1 MLDPEASYMN
11 LSSSTSPVLST
22 LVPSSKPSSVLSAVL
37 KIGALLL
44 GVLLLL
50 GIGSVAGLQL
60 DEFNT
65 LPKSLTAVLAGV
77 GIVVGLFSTR
87 NVLQNPAWR
96 ALALIAGFFWA
107 AFFAKISFA
116 AFALVTVSAIWLFF
130 KQAKWLWQFTAF
142 RMGLVFALLS
152 TIYYFGYASNF
163 QVVSVQAGYQLEF
176 AKTVNDLP
184 AKFSVL
190 IWGLSIVVGLVTGLG
205 LFVPNAQ
212 QPKQTPAHWI
222 QTWGMTITLTVFI
235 MLGMMLSV
243 FPLITKT
250 PHLNVYLPPI
260 LMFAQFLAGWVRS
273 ATQSGVPLKTPR
285 WITPLQLSQALGII
299 VILLW
304 LMFPLIANKTTLVAG
319 IFILGLQAFL
329 SQKAGFGWHWGLPK
343 LPTFTVSQQLLATVI
358 TVILGTMLVFATGLN
373 AAFEEKL
380 DYFTK
385 GFSNTGTLRI
395 REENLYHLFEQWRV
409 NATPTNILMGNGLAK
424 SREDIFY
431 VSAQRRWQYGILVQT
446 VHNLYVEIFYD
457 YGVMALWYFA
467 TWAFLC
473 WSAIQSLRNN
483 RTHPVAKHAATVL
496 LCLAVYIAIYG
507 SFDGIVVGLMA
518 QLFTILGVLE
528 GVRRFWPL
536 LPDLN
541 QHALFTKNFQLKTKK
556 NSVPFQE

>member
-1 MLDPEASYMN
+1 MLTKPEVAGVSFPST
-11 LSSSTSPVLST
+11 LFSSSAPST
-22 LVPSSKPSSVLSAVL
+22 VSNGWQAVL
-37 KIGALLL
+37 KIGALIL

-50 GIGSVAGLQL
+50 VIGSVAGVQL

-65 LPKSLTAVLAGV
+65 LPKSLTAVLVAIGA
-77 GIVVGLFSTR
+77 VVGLFSTR
-87 NVLQNPAWR
+87 NVLAKPVWR

-116 AFALVTVSAIWLFF
+116 AFALVTVSAVWLFIHH
-130 KQAKWLWQFTAF
+130 ASWLWQFKAF
-142 RMGLVFALLS
+142 RTGLVFAVLS

-190 IWGLSIVVGLVTGLG
+190 IWGLSIAVGLVTGLG
-205 LFVPNAQ
+205 LFAPSKQEPN
-212 QPKQTPAHWI
+212 PTPAHWI
-222 QTWGMTITLTVFI
+222 QTWGMGITLTVFI
-235 MLGMMLSV
+235 MLSMMLSV

-273 ATQSGVPLKTPR
+273 ATESGVSLKTPR
-285 WITPLQLSQALGII
+285 WITPVRLSQLLGIV

-319 IFILGLQAFL
+319 IFILGLQAFI
-329 SQKAGFGWHWGLPK
+329 SHKAGFGWHWGLPK
-343 LPTFTVSQQLLATVI
+343 LPTFTVSQQLLALV
-358 TVILGTMLVFATGLN
+358 VSVVLGTMLIFATGLN
-373 AAFEEKL
+373 AAFEEKI

-385 GFSNTGTLRI
+385 GFSNTGTLKI
-395 REENLYHLFEQWRV
+395 REENLYHLFEQWQV
-409 NATPTNILMGNGLAK
+409 NANPVNILMGNGLAR

-446 VHNLYVEIFYD
+446 VHNLYVELFYD
-457 YGVMALWYFA
+457 YGLMALWYFA

-473 WSAIQSLRNN
+473 WSAVQSLRSNL
-483 RTHPVAKHAATVL
+483 THPVAKHAATVV

-536 LPDLN
+536 LPN
-541 QHALFTKNFQLKTKK
+541 TQQHALFTKNFQLKTKHH
-556 NSVPFQE
+556 SI